1 MTSAALR
8 LSLVEGPDA
17 DVEPIVP
24 RLAPP
29 YPSAIHPAAAEVE
42 RESVAWLRSFGLG
55 ETRREAAILAGGRF
69 AWLAARAYPHA
80 PIARLRVVADFVT
93 WAFLFDERCEG
104 APRGDRDAV
113 DQLCAA
119 VIGSCAGAA
128 VSHPAPLVRAFAD
141 LRRRALDELGAV
153 AGAGFVTDLAA
164 FVRAVQAQLDLAGRR
179 RDFATE
185 LRTRELTI
193 GLYPC
198 LHFIDPAGAAE
209 RALRRE
215 RAHVERDRLAALA
228 LCWTNDLVSLR
239 KELRAGESHNLVL
252 ALRARRGDGLQAAVD
267 EAISRY
273 HRTLVAFA
281 NRDTLCRAADPGT
294 TAYSDGLRAWI
305 AALPAWSYAG
315 GRYD

>member
-1 MTSAALR
+1 ERGEAVALDVGALAA
-8 LSLVEGPDA
+8 EGPLGRAGRVDEVEA
-17 DVEPIVP
+17 RVEPD
-24 RLAPP
+24 RELA
-29 YPSAIHPAAAEVE
+29 
-42 RESVAWLRSFGLG
+42 R
-55 ETRREAAILAGGRF
+55 
-69 AWLAARAYPHA
+69 
-80 PIARLRVVADFVT
+80 
-93 WAFLFDERCEG
+93 
-104 APRGDRDAV
+104 
-113 DQLCAA
+113 
-119 VIGSCAGAA
+119 
-128 VSHPAPLVRAFAD
+128 
-141 LRRRALDELGAV
+141 
-153 AGAGFVTDLAA
+153 
-164 FVRAVQAQLDLAGRR
+164 AQLDLAGRR